1 MIQQLIEE
9 PLSSTAGLIHTAI
22 RSLDNE
28 YLRSAIDFVEV
39 QRKTPVA
46 RSRSTVMSPNLSITS
61 WVQLPLYKLDFGW
74 GTPVYAGPPWVPFEG
89 LVMLIPSS
97 TQDGSI
103 DAIIGLFEP
112 DMAKLEEI
120 CYEAS

>member
-1 MIQQLIEE
+1 
-9 PLSSTAGLIHTAI
+9 
-22 RSLDNE
+22 
-28 YLRSAIDFVEV
+28 
-39 QRKTPVA
+39 
-46 RSRSTVMSPNLSITS
+46 MSPNLSITS